1 MQDTVRTQ
9 RAFYLG
15 VAAMAAIVT
24 VLRALAL
31 TLSLEPASGYFTPN
45 APLPLCYRILTCLT
59 CLACILV
66 PCLWLKGRVPVERAK
81 PSPHSRCGA
90 GLCAL
95 LFFLNFIAAC
105 MQKSALLPA
114 LVWLIGL
121 LALLAATVY
130 FTLQAAGIRV
140 SSSATAVLGSLAILA
155 VACLIAFTYFDVAT
169 PMNAPH
175 KTELHVAL
183 LAVMLYLLYEL
194 RDAVGIPLP
203 RALTACTALAFF
215 FSATVGFSDLVA
227 TTAGVHKSPAYLAQD
242 LLLVALAIYVGAR
255 GAADCRMP
263 APQATEEAPA
273 K

>member
-15 VAAMAAIVT
+15 AAAMTAIVT
-24 VLRALAL
+24 ALRALAL
-31 TLSLEPASGYFTPN
+31 TLSLDPVSGYFTPN
-45 APLPLCYRILTCLT
+45 AALPLCYRILMGLA
-59 CLACILV
+59 CLAGILV
-66 PCLWLKGRVPVERAK
+66 PCLWLKGRVPTERAN
-81 PSPHSRCGA
+81 PSLYSRCGA

-95 LFFLNFIAAC
+95 LFLLNFIAAC
-105 MQKSALLPA
+105 MQKSTLLPS

-130 FTLQAAGIRV
+130 FTLQAAGVRV
-140 SSSATAVLGSLAILA
+140 SSTTTAVLGSLAILA

-194 RDAVGIPLP
+194 RDAVGISLP

-227 TTAGVHKSPAYLAQD
+227 TVAGVYTDPVYLAQD
-242 LLLVALAIYVGAR
+242 LLLITFAVYIGAR

-263 APQATEEAPA
+263 TPQA
-273 K
+273 

>member
-9 RAFYLG
+9 RAFYFG
-15 VAAMAAIVT
+15 AAAMAAIVT
-24 VLRALAL
+24 ALRALAL
-31 TLSLEPASGYFTPN
+31 TLSLDPASGYFTAN
-45 APLPLCYRILTCLT
+45 APLPLCYRILMGVA
-59 CLACILV
+59 CLAGV
-66 PCLWLKGRVPVERAK
+66 FTPCLWLKGRVPTERAK
-81 PSPHSRCGA
+81 RSPHSRCGA

-105 MQKSALLPA
+105 MQKSTLLPS

-130 FTLQAAGIRV
+130 FTLQAADVRV
-140 SSSATAVLGSLAILA
+140 SSTATAVLGSLAILA

-183 LAVMLYLLYEL
+183 LAIMLYLLYEL

-215 FSATVGFSDLVA
+215 FSATVGFSNLIA
-227 TTAGVHKSPAYLAQD
+227 TVAGVYTNPAYLAQD
-242 LLLVALAIYVGAR
+242 LLLIAFAVYVGAR

-263 APQATEEAPA
+263 APQAKEEAPA

>member
-1 MQDTVRTQ
+1 MQDTLRTQ

-31 TLSLEPASGYFTPN
+31 TLSLDPASGYFTAN

-59 CLACILV
+59 FLGCILV
-66 PCLWLKGRVPVERAK
+66 PWLGLKGRVPNERAK
-81 PSPHSRCGA
+81 PSVYSRCGA

-95 LFFLNFIAAC
+95 LLFLNFIAAC
-105 MQKSALLPA
+105 MQTSTLLPT

-130 FTLQAAGIRV
+130 FTLQAAGFRV
-140 SSSATAVLGSLAILA
+140 SSSTVAVLGSLAILA
-155 VACLIAFTYFDVAT
+155 VACLIAFTYFDATT

-175 KTELHVAL
+175 KTELHVAF

-194 RDAVGIPLP
+194 RAAVGIPLP

-215 FSATVGFSDLVA
+215 LSTTVGFSDLVA
-227 TTAGVHKSPAYLAQD
+227 TVAGIYTDQTYFAQD
-242 LLLVALAIYVGAR
+242 LLLIVFAVYVGAR

-263 APQATEEAPA
+263 APQAKGEAPT